1 LQAIIGN
8 AKLTEVH
15 ATQLR
20 FPWSGLQC
28 IAALDACP
36 ALHTLRVDAYMT
48 GEVSDTTNALVS
60 SLASRR
66 LHCAKLHVAGRL
78 RGETIS
84 ALADAMA
91 EDARLNVLQLNF
103 ADVDDSAMTILAR
116 GLTSCASLTHLCLR
130 GNSISSVG
138 ALALASALSRSAVRE
153 LVLGSNALGDA
164 GATAIAVL
172 LRENTSIT
180 TLDLS
185 GNGIT
190 PSGAVSLAAGLIRNA
205 TLRSLCLDF
214 NAVGPVGAAAIAA
227 ALPSTEL
234 ESLDLEWNGIRCA
247 GAAVFAFTLQQRTS
261 GTLRH
266 LGIASNSIRAG
277 GAIMLAGAL
286 RNSGLE
292 SLVLAHNT
300 DLGHS
305 LAGATV
311 AAAVATCASLKHLD
325 VTACGL
331 DADAMTLLCHAL
343 EQPSCALVALRA
355 GGNPAVGQSAVH
367 SLARAAA
374 RNSVL
379 RELCFTMVHNECP
392 RLLSTDVT
400 LTRDPLDDVGH
411 WVGAPHARTTPWR
424 LL

>member
-1 LQAIIGN
+1 
-8 AKLTEVH
+8 
-15 ATQLR
+15 
-20 FPWSGLQC
+20 
-28 IAALDACP
+28 
-36 ALHTLRVDAYMT
+36 M
-48 GEVSDTTNALVS
+48 
-60 SLASRR
+60 
-66 LHCAKLHVAGRL
+66 
-78 RGETIS
+78 
-84 ALADAMA
+84 
-91 EDARLNVLQLNF
+91 
-103 ADVDDSAMTILAR
+103 
-116 GLTSCASLTHLCLR
+116 
-130 GNSISSVG
+130 
-138 ALALASALSRSAVRE
+138 
-153 LVLGSNALGDA
+153 
-164 GATAIAVL
+164 
-172 LRENTSIT
+172 

-190 PSGAVSLAAGLIRNA
+190 ATGAVSLAAGLTKNV

-214 NAVGPVGAAAIAA
+214 NACGPVGAAAIAA

-247 GAAVFAFTLQQRTS
+247 GAAVFALTLQQRTS

-286 RNSGLE
+286 RNSGLV

-300 DLGHS
+300 DLGHT

-392 RLLSTDVT
+392 SRLQQLSTDVT
-400 LTRDPLDDVGH
+400 LTRDPEADVGH
-411 WVGAPHARTTPWR
+411 WVGAPHARTTPWH